1 MKILILG
8 SDGFI
13 GYHLSDSI
21 LKDDRFSDVKIIGKN
36 SKIKSI
42 PLMSSDEFMKTLW
55 NKKLGK
61 R

>member
-1 MKILILG
+1 MY
-8 SDGFI
+8 D
-13 GYHLSDSI
+13 DS
-21 LKDDRFSDVKIIGKN
+21 KKAYEQIIKN
-36 SKIKSI
+36 SKIKAI